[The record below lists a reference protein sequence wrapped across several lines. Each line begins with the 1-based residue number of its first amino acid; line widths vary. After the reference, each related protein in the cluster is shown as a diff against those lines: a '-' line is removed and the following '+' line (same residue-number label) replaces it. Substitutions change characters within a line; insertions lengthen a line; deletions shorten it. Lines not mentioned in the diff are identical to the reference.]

1 MKEIILR
8 IRISEKKQQIGFAV
22 EKNAP
27 EDISDTLEIIGALD
41 LIKQAYLDKLGV
53 KKHGE

>member
-22 EKNAP
+22 EKNVP
-27 EDISDTLEIIGALD
+27 EDIADTLEMVGVLD

-53 KKHGE
+53 GKRGE